1 MTLDEKARLQTLWKA
16 GQLQHDEAPMV
27 FLHQISYLYGVNKRV
42 KNWHPTSTEPILVW
56 DASVD

>member
-1 MTLDEKARLQTLWKA
+1 
-16 GQLQHDEAPMV
+16 MV

-42 KNWHPTSTEPILVW
+42 KNWQPTSTEPILVW